1 MKNFT
6 LKVLAIFILLLF
18 QGIYA
23 QSPNLISYQAIVRG
37 AGNALAAN
45 KSIGVKVSILQ
56 TSASGTVVYQESFT
70 PNPTTNANGLLTL
83 QIGSGTPITGTLAGI
98 NWNTGPYF
106 VKTEIDPNGGTA
118 YSLISTSQLLSVPY
132 ALSAKTAQSVAGIT
146 GTNNKVPKF
155 ISANSLGDSQISDNG
170 TSVGINVGTL
180 DPNIRFQVQSTTGDN
195 SFRSTLVGV
204 PATSIATA
212 GSIYGESTTGIGVI
226 GVSSSQNGI
235 YGLSTGTLGGT
246 VGVNTGTGKGIW
258 GVTTGAGVA
267 GFFDGGTSGKG
278 LIVSNGATGIGTENP
293 TGRLTVMQP
302 STPVAGID
310 NYPAISGYSYTAAA
324 SLKGGVYGYYNT
336 ANYGTGIHGI
346 GYNGVEFTDANSN
359 FGTGNQ
365 DVGVFGSANTAGVE
379 GVSTAGIGVVGYNK
393 NSSFAAT
400 TGGGNTY
407 GVFGYANTIGGA
419 TVPNTRYGVYGFATG
434 AATNYAGYFSGNVQ
448 VTGSLAKGSGTFKI
462 DHPLDP
468 ENKYLYHSFVESPD
482 MMNVYNGNITTDS
495 NGTASVKMPEYFSA
509 LNKDF
514 RYQLT
519 VIGTFAQAI
528 ISQEI
533 KENTFVIK
541 TDKPN
546 IKVSWQ
552 VTGVRQDKFANAH
565 RVIPEVEK
573 EQEMKGKYL
582 HAKEWGKPESQSID
596 FKSRPLDKMP
606 ETGMKGRTSEGNV
619 KAVQNEK
626 TEKGEVAGVTIKN

>member
-1 MKNFT
+1 MKTFFIK
-6 LKVLAIFILLLF
+6 LSAVLILSLF
-18 QGIYA
+18 LRINA
-23 QSPNLISYQAIVRG
+23 QSPNLINYQAIVRTT
-37 AGNALAAN
+37 GNVLAMN
-45 KSIGVKVSILQ
+45 KAVGVKVSILQ
-56 TSASGTVVYQESFT
+56 TSPSGTVVYQELFT

-83 QIGSGTPITGTLAGI
+83 QIGSGTPQTGTLAAIDWGA
-98 NWNTGPYF
+98 GPYF
-106 VKTEIDPNGGTA
+106 VKTEIDPNGGTS
-118 YSLISTSQLLSVPY
+118 YSLVSTSQLLSVPY
-132 ALSAKTAQSVAGIT
+132 ALSAKTAQSVAGIA

-155 ISANSLGDSQISDNG
+155 TSANNLGDSQISDNG

-180 DPNIRFQVQSTTGDN
+180 DSNIKFQIQSTTGAN
-195 SFRSTLVGV
+195 SLKSTLVGT
-204 PATSIATA
+204 PATSIASA
-212 GSIYGESTTGIGVI
+212 GSVYGESTTGIGVI
-226 GVSSSQNGI
+226 GVSTSQNGI
-235 YGLSTGTLGGT
+235 YGLSTGTLGGIA
-246 VGVNTGTGKGIW
+246 GVNTGTGKGIW
-258 GVTTGAGVA
+258 GVVTGAGVA

-302 STPVAGID
+302 NTPAPGID
-310 NYPAISGYSYTAAA
+310 NYPAISGYSYTSAA

-346 GYNGVEFTDANSN
+346 GYNGIELTDANTN
-359 FGTGNQ
+359 FSTGNQ
-365 DVGVFGSANTAGVE
+365 DIGVYGSANTAGVE
-379 GVSTAGIGVVGYNK
+379 GVSVGGIGVVGYNK

-407 GVFGYANTIGGA
+407 GVYGYANTIGGA
-419 TVPNTRYGVYGFATG
+419 TVPNTRYGVYGYATG
-434 AATNYAGYFSGNVQ
+434 ATTNYAGYFSGNVQ
-448 VTGSLAKGSGTFKI
+448 VTGSVAKGSGTFKI

-495 NGTASVKMPEYFSA
+495 NGTASVIMPDYFSA

-533 KENTFVIK
+533 KGNTFVIK

-546 IKVSWQ
+546 VKVSWQ

-565 RVIPEVEK
+565 RVVPEVEK
-573 EQEMKGKYL
+573 EPEMKGKYL

-596 FKSRPLDKMP
+596 LMSRPLDKLP
-606 ETGMKGRTSEGNV
+606 ETAMKGKPAESNT
-619 KAVQNEK
+619 KAANKEK
-626 TEKGEVAGVTIKN
+626 TAKGEIAGAIIKN